1 MEEIT
6 VARKNLLLGLDDEEL
21 TPVNPSQASDGP
33 PGQPLGA
40 RPTLGGRGAV
50 GAMSRSLERISADID
65 AAKALEQRLL
75 AGADVVEL
83 DAYTIDSSF
92 ISDRLEEGAEDC
104 AVLAASIREHGQQV
118 PILVRPHPENSDRY
132 QIAYGHRRLKV
143 LRELGLKVRAV
154 VRSLTDEQLV
164 IAQGQENSARRDLSF
179 IERAS
184 FAVLLEDRGFGRETI
199 MAALTVDKTELSRL
213 LSCRR
218 SLPDELVFAIGAAP
232 KAGRR
237 RWMEMAECLQG
248 SDASNVL
255 FEIRA
260 DPTFQKLDSDA
271 RFLRIFAAISNRT
284 SSRKAPTWVD
294 EDGKKIARIDDDA
307 GWFRISIDKT
317 VDADFGAFLLD
328 QLPALLRAYRGI
340 PDRN

>member
-1 MEEIT
+1 M
-6 VARKNLLLGLDDEEL
+6 ARKNLLLGLDEEEL
-21 TPVNPSQASDGP
+21 TAVNPSQTSDST
-33 PGQPLGA
+33 PGQASGI

-83 DAYTIDSSF
+83 DASTVDSSF
-92 ISDRLEEGAEDC
+92 VSDRLDESLEDC
-104 AVLAASIREHGQQV
+104 ATLTASIREHGQQV
-118 PILVRPHPENSDRY
+118 PILVRPHPKFPSRY
-132 QIAYGHRRLKV
+132 QVAYGHRRLRV
-143 LRELGLKVRAV
+143 LRDLGLKVKAV
-154 VRSLTDEQLV
+154 VRSLTDDQLV

-199 MAALTVDKTELSRL
+199 MASLTVDKTELSRL
-213 LSCRR
+213 ISCRR
-218 SLPDELVFAIGAAP
+218 SLPDELVLAIGAAP

-248 SDASNVL
+248 ADGPKSWLEV
-255 FEIRA
+255 RA
-260 DPTFQKLDSDA
+260 DPAFAKLDSDA
-271 RFLRIFAAISNRT
+271 RFLRMFAAISNKT
-284 SSRKAPTWVD
+284 PSRKASAWIG
-294 EDGKKIARIDDDA
+294 EGGKKIARIDDEE

-317 VDADFGAFLLD
+317 VDADFGAFLVD
-328 QLPALLRAYRGI
+328 QLPALLRAYRG
-340 PDRN
+340 DREGD

>member
-1 MEEIT
+1 
-6 VARKNLLLGLDDEEL
+6 VARKNLLLGLDGDEL
-21 TPVNPSQASDGP
+21 TPVNPSRASDSP
-33 PGQPLGA
+33 SGQPSGA

-83 DAYTIDSSF
+83 DASTIDSSF
-92 ISDRLEEGAEDC
+92 VSDRLDESAENY

-118 PILVRPHPENSDRY
+118 PILVRPHPENSGRY
-132 QIAYGHRRLKV
+132 QVAYGHRRLRV

-213 LSCRR
+213 ISCRR
-218 SLPDELVFAIGAAP
+218 SLPDEWVLAIGAAP

-248 SDASNVL
+248 IDASKIW
-255 FEIRA
+255 FAIQA
-260 DPTFQKLDSDA
+260 DSVFQKLDSDA
-271 RFLRIFAAISNRT
+271 RFVRVFAAISNRT
-284 SSRKAPTWVD
+284 PSRKASAWID
-294 EDGKKIARIDDDA
+294 EGGKKLARIDDHA

-317 VDADFGAFLLD
+317 VDADFGAFVAD
-328 QLPALLRAYRGI
+328 QLPTLLRAFREAG
-340 PDRN
+340 DRK

>member
-1 MEEIT
+1 M
-6 VARKNLLLGLDDEEL
+6 ARKNLLLGLDEDEL
-21 TPVNPSQASDGP
+21 TLVNSSPDGP
-33 PGQPLGA
+33 SSQSLA
-40 RPTLGGRGAV
+40 TRPTLGGRGAV

-83 DAYTIDSSF
+83 DASTINSSF
-92 ISDRLEEGAEDC
+92 VSDRLDDGAEDC

-118 PILVRPHPENSDRY
+118 PILVRPHPEKLGQY
-132 QIAYGHRRLKV
+132 QVSYGHRRLRV

-184 FAVLLEDRGFGRETI
+184 FASLLEDRGFGRETI

-213 LSCRR
+213 ISCRR
-218 SLPDELVFAIGAAP
+218 SLPDELVHAIGAAP

-237 RWMEMAECLQG
+237 RWMEMADCLQE
-248 SDASNVL
+248 SDASESWL
-255 FEIRA
+255 EIRV
-260 DPTFQKLDSDA
+260 DPAFQKLDSDA
-271 RFLRIFAAISNRT
+271 RFLRIFAAISNRK
-284 SSRKAPTWVD
+284 SARKAPAWID
-294 EDGKKIARIDDDA
+294 AGGKKIARIDDEK
-307 GWFRISIDKT
+307 GWFRISIDKS
-317 VDADFGAFLLD
+317 VDADFGAFLVD
-328 QLPALLRAYRGI
+328 QLPALLRAHRGV
-340 PDRN
+340 PDRS

>member
-1 MEEIT
+1 M
-6 VARKNLLLGLDDEEL
+6 ARKNLLLGLDDEEL
-21 TPVNPSQASDGP
+21 TPVNPSQASDRP
-33 PGQPLGA
+33 PGQPSVT

-83 DAYTIDSSF
+83 DSSTIDSSF
-92 ISDRLEEGAEDC
+92 VSDRLDEGAEGC
-104 AVLAASIREHGQQV
+104 AALAASIREHGQQV
-118 PILVRPHPENSDRY
+118 PILVRPHPEVSGRY
-132 QIAYGHRRLKV
+132 QIAYGHRRLRA
-143 LRELGLKVRAV
+143 LRDLGLKVRAV

-213 LSCRR
+213 ISCRR
-218 SLPDELVFAIGAAP
+218 SLPDELVLAIGAAP

-237 RWMEMAECLQG
+237 RWMEMAESLQG
-248 SDASNVL
+248 IDASKAWL
-255 FEIRA
+255 GIRA
-260 DPTFQKLDSDA
+260 DPAFQKLDSDA
-271 RFLRIFAAISNRT
+271 RFLRMFAAVSNR
-284 SSRKAPTWVD
+284 SPPRKSPDWID
-294 EDGKKIARIDDDA
+294 DGGKKIARIDDDA
-307 GWFRISIDKT
+307 GWLRISIDKA
-317 VDADFGAFLLD
+317 VDADFGAFLVD
-328 QLPALLRAYRGI
+328 QLPALFRAYRGVG
-340 PDRN
+340 DRD